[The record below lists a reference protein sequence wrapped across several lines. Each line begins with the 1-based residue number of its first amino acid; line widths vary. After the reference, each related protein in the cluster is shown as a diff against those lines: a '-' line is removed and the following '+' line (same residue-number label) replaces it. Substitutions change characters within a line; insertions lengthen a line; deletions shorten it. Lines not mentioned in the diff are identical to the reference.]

1 MEEREDIQ
9 SFIADC
15 ENIIKI
21 HQADVELYGDRVKL
35 EEQSLLMSKQTHED
49 LVR

>member
-1 MEEREDIQ
+1 MEEREDLK

-21 HQADVELYGDRVKL
+21 HESDITLYGERVKL
-35 EEQSLLMSKQTHED
+35 EE
-49 LVR
+49 

>member
-21 HQADVELYGDRVKL
+21 HQSDVELYGDRVKL
-35 EEQSLLMSKQTHED
+35 EEQSLLMSK
-49 LVR
+49 